1 MKEEIIK
8 ILMERRYTEKQAA
21 SVASDLLDVDEQL
34 KDGLQHWLS
43 TNEEKDYEVADFKL
57 SELKQQFDMTYPAAL
72 LTIDWL
78 IKEPDLAMKAI
89 KRGIR

>member
-1 MKEEIIK
+1 
-8 ILMERRYTEKQAA
+8 MERGYTEKQAA

-34 KDGLQHWLS
+34 KDGIQHWLA
-43 TNEEKDYEVADFKL
+43 TNEEEDYETVGFKL

>member
-1 MKEEIIK
+1 
-8 ILMERRYTEKQAA
+8 MERRYTEKQAA

-34 KDGLQHWLS
+34 KDGLQHWLA

>member
-1 MKEEIIK
+1 
-8 ILMERRYTEKQAA
+8 MERGYTEKQAA

-34 KDGLQHWLS
+34 KDGIQHWLA
-43 TNEEKDYEVADFKL
+43 TNEEEDYEIVGFKL

>member
-1 MKEEIIK
+1 MKEEIVK
-8 ILMERRYTEKQAA
+8 ILMERGYTEKQAA

-34 KDGLQHWLS
+34 KDGLQHWLA
-43 TNEEKDYEVADFKL
+43 TNEEKDYEAADFKL

>member
-1 MKEEIIK
+1 MKEEFIK
-8 ILMERRYTEKQAA
+8 VLMERGYPEKQAIPVTA
-21 SVASDLLDVDEQL
+21 DLLNVDEQL
-34 KDGLQHWLS
+34 KDGLQHWLA
-43 TNEEKDYEVADFKL
+43 TNEEKDYEAAGFKL

-78 IKEPDLAMKAI
+78 IKDPDLAMKAI

>member
-34 KDGLQHWLS
+34 KDGLQHWLA